1 MNDAVRAKKLGV
13 VPSLTVVI
21 FLVECWQA
29 ATLLKERDHWHQA
42 AMKSQNQA
50 GDCFNTQLQPMKT

>member
-13 VPSLTVVI
+13 ISAI

-29 ATLLKERDHWHQA
+29 ATLPKERDHWHQA
-42 AMKSQNQA
+42 ALKSQNQA
-50 GDCFNTQLQPMKT
+50 GDCFNIQVQPMKT